1 MAGHDLP
8 VDPARLRRQFPDLT
22 DGDIAAYEEVTR
34 RILAERRPDAR
45 VRLTREILAQGRQ
58 ARDRAAAGATLS
70 ADESLA
76 ARYLA
81 AVEKMQ
87 PPIRDGGRQRQR
99 GTS

>member
-22 DGDIAAYEEVTR
+22 DGDLAAFEEVTR
-34 RILAERRPDAR
+34 KILTEGKPEAR
-45 VRLTREILAQGRQ
+45 ARLTREILARGRE
-58 ARDRAAAGATLS
+58 ARARAATGVTLS
-70 ADESLA
+70 ADETLA

-87 PPIRDGGRQRQR
+87 PPTRDGGR
-99 GTS
+99 

>member
-1 MAGHDLP
+1 MAGRDLP

-22 DGDIAAYEEVTR
+22 DGDIAAFEEVTR
-34 RILAERRPDAR
+34 RILDQSGADAR
-45 VRLTREILAQGRQ
+45 AKLTRQIVAQGRQ
-58 ARDRAAAGATLS
+58 ARERAAAGSALS

-87 PPIRDGGRQRQR
+87 PPIRDGGR
-99 GTS
+99 

>member
-1 MAGHDLP
+1 MAGRDLP

-22 DGDIAAYEEVTR
+22 DGDVAAFEEVTR
-34 RILAERRPDAR
+34 RILEEPRPDAR
-45 VRLTREILAQGRQ
+45 AKLTRQIVAQGRE
-58 ARDRAAAGATLS
+58 ARERAAAGTALS

-87 PPIRDGGRQRQR
+87 PPLRDGGR
-99 GTS
+99 